1 MESEF
6 LIDTNVAIDYLAGKL
21 PAKGLDFIDKVIEGI
36 PAVSVINKIE
46 LLGHNH
52 PSLHQC
58 KLFVGICNILEL
70 TEDVV
75 NTTIAIRKSRKIKT
89 PDAMVAAT
97 ALVYDL
103 ILITH
108 NVSDFEGIAK
118 LSVIDPYHLKDIDR
132 I

>member
-1 MESEF
+1 MEPKL
-6 LIDTNVAIDYLAGKL
+6 LIDTNVIIDYLAGKL
-21 PAKGLDFIDKVIEGI
+21 PAEGLDFIDKVIEGI
-36 PAVSVINKIE
+36 PVISIINKVE

-58 KLFVGICNILEL
+58 KLFVGVCHILEL
-70 TEDVV
+70 TEQVV
-75 NTTIAIRKSRKIKT
+75 DITITIRKSRKIKI
-89 PDAMVAAT
+89 PDAIVAAT

-103 ILITH
+103 IVITH

-118 LSVIDPYHLKDIDR
+118 LSIIDPYQLKDIDR